1 MKAQVIEYAPRIF
14 IIRAEGD
21 VDLSTSPRLREAV
34 LSVFDQGA
42 RHVVVDLKE
51 VPYMDSSGIATL
63 VEALK
68 LARQSDARLTLAA
81 MRSAVESVFELAYLK
96 QVFEVA
102 ASVEAALGGGEP
114 E

>member
-1 MKAQVIEYAPRIF
+1 LKVEVIEHAPRIF
-14 IIRAEGD
+14 IIEPEGD
-21 VDLSTSPRLREAV
+21 VDLSTSPRLRDAV
-34 LSVFDQGA
+34 LSVFDREA

-68 LARQSDARLTLAA
+68 LARQSNARLTLAA

-102 ASVEAALGGGEP
+102 ASVEAALGGGER